1 MKILKHIA
9 IFTATVAFIAGCS
22 TTKRLADG
30 EVLYTGVKKI
40 KIEAP
45 DSVGLPSSVG
55 SAVKDPL
62 SVKPNNPLYSPYI
75 RTPLPIGLWFW
86 NYFYTERTTGF
97 RAWIYRTFAKQ
108 PVLVSDL
115 KLEPRMGLVEDI
127 LENYGYF
134 GSSASYEILPKKN
147 PKKARMNY
155 QVHIAPPWF
164 YSSVEYPR
172 AVCPVTTVIDSMQ
185 ASSRIR
191 PGIQYNID
199 SLSYE
204 RVRIA
209 DCLRS
214 RSYYY
219 FRPDYL
225 EYLADTTR
233 QRYAVDLRMRLAQ
246 GTPEDALR
254 PYGIGDIEIDLFNPV
269 PTGRDSMIIK
279 DMVVRYDTPL
289 RIRPRLLAR
298 MVEIHEGAPADV
310 NAIDK
315 TLDNLTR
322 LGIFRYANL
331 GVTPLDSIKG
341 GDHIDM
347 HLTAEFDKPID
358 AEFEVDFSSKSNSF
372 IGPGAMFS
380 VRHKNLFRGG
390 EILSIRLNGS
400 YEWQTG
406 NTSSQVNSG
415 AINSYEFGLNA
426 SLIFPRILAPGFIPK
441 PRKYPS
447 RTTFN
452 MGANILNRPD
462 FFTMASFN
470 FSTAWDFQTS
480 SSSSH
485 NITLFRFVYN
495 HLLRTTE
502 AFDNTMDQNPAIAES
517 FKNQFIP
524 SASYT
529 FTADRKVGR
538 RDRDRL
544 IWQTTA
550 VTAGNIF
557 AGMWGVTGHHPPK
570 KIFGN
575 QFSQFVKG
583 TTEFKFCKALGANAT
598 LANRVALGVGYAYGN
613 SSVMPYSEQFYVGG
627 ANSIR
632 AFTVR
637 SIGPGSYIPDTEDI
651 YGYFDQTG
659 DIRFEANVEYRF
671 KIAGGLNGAVFL
683 DAGNIWLVRRDSD
696 RPGGRFDIG
705 NFGRELATGTGAG
718 LRYDITYLVIR
729 VDLGIGI
736 HLPYDTG
743 KSGYYNIPHFK
754 DGMGLHLAI
763 GYPF

>member
-1 MKILKHIA
+1 MLL
-9 IFTATVAFIAGCS
+9 GCS
-22 TTKRLADG
+22 TTKRLSDG

-40 KIEAP
+40 RIEAP
-45 DSVGLPSSVG
+45 DSLDVPSSVE

-62 SVKPNNPLYSPYI
+62 SVKPNNPLISPYV

-115 KLEPRMGLVEDI
+115 RLDPRMGLVEDI

-155 QVHIAPPWF
+155 EVHIAPPWY
-164 YSSVEYPR
+164 YSSVEYPDTVS
-172 AVCPVTTVIDSMQ
+172 AVTSAIDSL
-185 ASSRIR
+185 R
-191 PGIQYNID
+191 PTSPLVPGAQYNID
-199 SLSYE
+199 TLSNE
-204 RVRIA
+204 RVRITNY
-209 DCLRS
+209 LRN

-233 QRYAVDLRMRLAQ
+233 ARYEVDLRMRLAQ

-254 PYGIGDIEIDLFNPV
+254 PYDIGDITVELFNPV
-269 PTGRDSMIIK
+269 SDGRDSIMLG
-279 DMVVRYDTPL
+279 DVQLNYDTPL
-289 RIRPRLLAR
+289 RIRPRLLR
-298 MVEIHEGAPADV
+298 RLLEIHEGDPADV
-310 NAIDK
+310 RTINK
-315 TLDNLTR
+315 TLDNLTT
-322 LGIFRYANL
+322 LGIFRYVNL
-331 GVTPLDSIKG
+331 SVTPLDSIKG
-341 GDHIDM
+341 GDKIDM
-347 HLTAEFDKPID
+347 TLSGEFDKPID

-372 IGPGAMFS
+372 IGPGATFA

-390 EILSIRLNGS
+390 EVLSVRLNGS

-415 AINSYEFGLNA
+415 AINSYEFGINA
-426 SLIFPRILAPGFIPK
+426 SLTFPRILAPGFIPR

-452 MGANILNRPD
+452 LGANILNRPD

-470 FSTAWDFQTS
+470 FYTSYDFQTS

-495 HLLRTTE
+495 HLLRTTV
-502 AFDNTMDQNPAIAES
+502 AFDSTMYHNPAIAES

-529 FTADRKVGR
+529 FTADRRVGR
-538 RDRDRL
+538 RDRDRF

-550 VTAGNIF
+550 TTAGNIF
-557 AGMWGVTGHHPPK
+557 AAAWGVTGHHPPK

-583 TTEFKFCKALGANAT
+583 VSEFKFYKAVGSASTVAS
-598 LANRVALGVGYAYGN
+598 RVVLGVGYAYGN
-613 SSVMPYSEQFYVGG
+613 STVMPYSEQFYVGG

-637 SIGPGSYIPDTEDI
+637 SIGPGSYIPDTEDQ

-683 DAGNIWLVRRDSD
+683 DAGNIWLVREDD
-696 RPGGRFDIG
+696 TRPGGRFRFR
-705 NFGRELATGTGAG
+705 NFPRELATGTGAG
-718 LRYDITYLVIR
+718 LRYDISYLVIR
-729 VDLGIGI
+729 ADLGIGI

-743 KSGYYNIPHFK
+743 RGGYYNIPRFK
-754 DGMGLHLAI
+754 DGLGFHLAI